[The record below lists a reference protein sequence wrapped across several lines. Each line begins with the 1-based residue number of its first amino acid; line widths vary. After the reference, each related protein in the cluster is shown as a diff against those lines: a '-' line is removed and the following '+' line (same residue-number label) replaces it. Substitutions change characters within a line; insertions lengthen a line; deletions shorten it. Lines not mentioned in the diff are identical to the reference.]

1 VFTQPT
7 SANAASDGLCLTLL
21 LIEQEFNELREFG
34 RRAAANEDLRIE
46 SKYKIIALDPGLSAE
61 ERKQQRT
68 SCLLITIQKSSFF
81 RRSLASFN

>member
-1 VFTQPT
+1 MI
-7 SANAASDGLCLTLL
+7 CLTLYL
-21 LIEQEFNELREFG
+21 DEQEFNELREFG

-68 SCLLITIQKSSFF
+68 SCLLIKIQKSSFVC
-81 RRSLASFN
+81 RSLAIIN